1 MLILQFK
8 FDKLFG
14 MPIKQL
20 SPMEQT
26 CTFLVHHPYSNI
38 TKIVNN
44 FDNIPICL
52 HIVHHESFEV
62 GFNIPLFEH
71 YLVELSPHYL
81 LCFCVFRLQVINHN
95 GHDFII
101 ARIINMTSHRCP
113 TIDLF
118 YKIKHDP

>member
-1 MLILQFK
+1 MLILQFR

-20 SPMEQT
+20 SPVEQT

-38 TKIVNN
+38 IKIVNN
-44 FDNIPICL
+44 SDNIPICL
-52 HIVHHESFEV
+52 RIVHHESFEARC
-62 GFNIPLFEH
+62 IPLFEH
-71 YLVELSPHYL
+71 YLVELCPHYL
-81 LCFCVFRLQVINHN
+81 FCFCVFRLQVINYN

-113 TIDLF
+113 TKDLF
-118 YKIKHDP
+118 YKIKRDP